1 MSWLQHDTIHKD
13 DNSIMIGSV
22 PLRWHHNGYDGVSNH
37 QPHDC
42 LLNQLFRRSSK
53 KTSKLRV
60 TGLCV
65 GNSPGT
71 GEFPA
76 QMASNA
82 ENVSISWR
90 HHALSVCRSHLV
102 ITIITIGPVIL
113 AYFSQNAGA
122 LHLFCF
128 HFRQAWLLL
137 ILIGIWESGDHS
149 GLWAQPMRHNV
160 TLKLH
165 WLSTYPEWSLR
176 QTARRWG
183 LVMEYFSFTFWQIFT
198 PLSVR
203 CWPAV
208 MCVKLIYFTLLDRRY
223 IVVTLQR
230 LQFETDGFVC
240 LWIIHMM
247 TSSNGNIVRVTGHLC
262 GEFTGP
268 GEFPAQRQVARSFDI
283 FFDLRPN
290 KRLSKQPWGW
300 WFETPS
306 WSLWRHCN
314 EMLLIHM
321 TILCEQMGTGS
332 MYGWF

>member
-13 DNSIMIGSV
+13 NNSIMIGSV
-22 PLRWHHNGYDGVSNH
+22 PLRWHHNGCDGVSNH

-76 QMASNA
+76 QMTSNA

-149 GLWAQPMRHNV
+149 GLWAQPMRHHV
-160 TLKLH
+160 TLKCR
-165 WLSTYPEWSLR
+165 LSLTEHIPGMIPAANSSSMRTGYGIFFIHILTNIHATFRSLLTR
-176 QTARRWG
+176 N
-183 LVMEYFSFTFWQIFT
+183 
-198 PLSVR
+198 
-203 CWPAV
+203 
-208 MCVKLIYFTLLDRRY
+208 D
-223 IVVTLQR
+223 
-230 LQFETDGFVC
+230 VC
-240 LWIIHMM
+240 K
-247 TSSNGNIVRVTGHLC
+247 T
-262 GEFTGP
+262 
-268 GEFPAQRQVARSFDI
+268 DI
-283 FFDLRPN
+283 FYFIGSTVYCGNVTEITIWD
-290 KRLSKQPWGW
+290 GW
-300 WFETPS
+300 LCMLMNYTHDDVIKWKHCPRYWPFVRGIHRSRWIPRTKASGAELWYFL
-306 WSLWRHCN
+306 WSAP
-314 EMLLIHM
+314 E
-321 TILCEQMGTGS
+321 
-332 MYGWF
+332 